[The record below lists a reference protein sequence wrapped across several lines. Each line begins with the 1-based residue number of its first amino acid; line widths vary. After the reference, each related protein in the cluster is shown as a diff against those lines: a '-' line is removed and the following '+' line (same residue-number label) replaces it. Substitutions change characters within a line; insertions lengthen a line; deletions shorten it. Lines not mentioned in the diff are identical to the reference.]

1 MLFRSLY
8 GNSTANTASTIQ
20 TALMPMGDPIRDK
33 QALKIGIEATLTT
46 GGQLNVTVDSEAG
59 SSPSYALVNYATW
72 YNYVGTTIPWQNNS
86 NTVVPWIGAG
96 YTLFKTDAE
105 QWGKY
110 LGQTLTSTT
119 PGFTVNGFEFEHE
132 LRARF

>member
-1 MLFRSLY
+1 MS
-8 GNSTANTASTIQ
+8 
-20 TALMPMGDPIRDK
+20 MGDPIRDK

-46 GGQLNVTVDSEAG
+46 GGTLNVTVDSEVG
-59 SSPSYALVNYATW
+59 STPNYALVNYATW
-72 YNYVGTTIPWQNNS
+72 YNYVGTTIPWTNS
-86 NTVVPWIGAG
+86 SSTVVPWIGAG

-119 PGFTVNGFEFEHE
+119 PGFVVNGFEFEHE